1 MIGLKKDKHLQIR
14 FSEAELDKYK
24 QVARDNGLSLSGFAR
39 YSMARASN
47 TFCNIKKE
55 L

>member
-1 MIGLKKDKHLQIR
+1 MGLKKDKHLQIR
-14 FSEAELDKYK
+14 FSEAELEKYK
-24 QVARDNGLSLSGFAR
+24 QVAIDNGLTLSGFAR

-47 TFCNIKKE
+47 SLFNIKKK